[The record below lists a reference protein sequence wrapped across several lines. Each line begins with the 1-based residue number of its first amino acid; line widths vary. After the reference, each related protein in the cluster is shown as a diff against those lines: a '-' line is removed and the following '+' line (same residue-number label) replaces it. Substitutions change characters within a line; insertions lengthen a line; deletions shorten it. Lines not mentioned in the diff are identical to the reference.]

1 MALDA
6 EEIARALAN
15 SRVGSVR
22 CSSVQE
28 LASQMAEFQ
37 AVFENITQQFM
48 TEIINITNTGGG
60 GASTPVYIIRA
71 LVNQVGGVTGSQTTF
86 PFSDVTLLFSAVG
99 DQPQITDYTAQNIES
114 RAFVYREPVILTS
127 FNGQMWFADK
137 LATNTIRAVVD
148 HPGGVTTARLRF
160 AFKDAVAIT
169 GVVPPDGAGTAENIP
184 NNAYND
190 GELIVLTQNDVTGN
204 WVVVQDD
211 DDLGGT
217 GGGTGGTGGEPV
229 YGAAYIIGTVPAAGI
244 SNTMPTVG
252 QATITPG
259 VLSFGAYLLDSEGL
273 PIPGPGNIPQRVDA
287 VNFSTTPFSAVDGIA
302 TAGIYDGTRFIIAW
316 PNYIATPNYQVG
328 ELQILF
334 HQADNDGFSL
344 DAENCSGP
352 EV

>member
-6 EEIARALAN
+6 EEIARALAD

-22 CSSVQE
+22 CSSLQE

-60 GASTPVYIIRA
+60 GATTPVYIIRA

-86 PFSDVTLLFSAVG
+86 PFDPSSVSLLFSAVG
-99 DQPQITDYTAQNIES
+99 DQPQIIDYTAQNIEG
-114 RAFVYREPVILTS
+114 RAFVYREPVVLTS

-148 HPGGVTTARLRF
+148 HPGGVTTVRPRF
-160 AFKDAVAIT
+160 AFKDATAIT
-169 GVVPPDGAGTAENIP
+169 GVIPPDGVGTAENIP
-184 NNAYND
+184 GNAYND

-217 GGGTGGTGGEPV
+217 GGGNPPGTSV
-229 YGAAYIIGTVPAAGI
+229 NFKTYILVGNVDTSNTTILVNDTVPAAAWDRGTSRLRVVAPI
-244 SNTMPTVG
+244 TAGDYNAYELIPVPGDDELFTVG
-252 QATITPG
+252 EQ
-259 VLSFGAYLLDSEGL
+259 AYLKNFFTNFLR
-273 PIPGPGNIPQRVDA
+273 IPNGKALIAHAIDERIISVDC
-287 VNFSTTPFSAVDGIA
+287 VEI
-302 TAGIYDGTRFIIAW
+302 RFDQ
-316 PNYIATPNYQVG
+316 P
-328 ELQILF
+328 
-334 HQADNDGFSL
+334 
-344 DAENCSGP
+344 
-352 EV
+352 